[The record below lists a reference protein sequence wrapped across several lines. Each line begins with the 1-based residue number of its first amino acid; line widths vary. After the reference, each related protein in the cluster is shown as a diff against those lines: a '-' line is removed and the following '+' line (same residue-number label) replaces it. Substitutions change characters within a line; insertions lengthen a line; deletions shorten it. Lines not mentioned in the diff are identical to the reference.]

1 MPLLVRNHVGPSR
14 PAMLV
19 VEGQPRGDRPPDLEA
34 PSPSPGTM
42 SEHPEQ
48 PAPTTDDRRAAVQ
61 RLLMDRARSQA
72 GRELEQP
79 RDWLRHGLA
88 LLAALVLVGVV
99 LMGFDAFLTAMQKF
113 MEAQAVDPAPVA
125 EQARPIQAY
134 AVEDEVSP
142 APPADQDPRPSPAPA
157 PDTAPA
163 TR

>member
-1 MPLLVRNHVGPSR
+1 
-14 PAMLV
+14 
-19 VEGQPRGDRPPDLEA
+19 
-34 PSPSPGTM
+34 M
-42 SEHPEQ
+42 SERPEE

-72 GRELEQP
+72 GRELDQP

-88 LLAALVLVGVV
+88 LLAALLLVGVV

-113 MEAQAVDPAPVA
+113 MEAQAVDPAPA
-125 EQARPIQAY
+125 AGQAQPIQAY
-134 AVEDEVSP
+134 AVEGDVSP
-142 APPADQDPRPSPAPA
+142 PPPADPDPRPSPTPA